1 MTKRLAMVF
10 AAPHRLLFLTGS
22 INLALIAAWWLVQLT
37 AQRFGEPHPPQGD
50 LPAAL
55 LHAPVM
61 LFVIFPPFMLGF
73 LLTVFPRWM
82 GQPDLGRRAFG
93 PVAVLQAAGALAV
106 HAGLWSGAAMLVMAG
121 FGFAAVSWAL
131 AIFVLGRV
139 AAEHR
144 RAGQPVN
151 WHAVSAL
158 AALLCGLLALGI
170 SSWSLGTGAGA
181 LWQLGNQIGIC
192 GFLLPMFLTVAHRMV
207 PFFAGSVVQ
216 GYVRWRPDWLLAALW
231 ALLGARLAGQAF
243 AQPIIGFPADC
254 GLFALTAAM
263 SWKWWPRA
271 AAPGL
276 LKVLIWGFA
285 WAPMGLGLSA
295 LATAGLRLGLA
306 PVHAL
311 TIGFAASL
319 LVAMVTRVTQGHSG
333 QALAMSATAWLA
345 FGAIQLAAVLRVYA
359 ALRFENGT
367 ALVAAALVLV
377 GGLLPWLVRNALIY
391 VRERSD
397 GRPG

>member
-1 MTKRLAMVF
+1 MTKCLAIVF

-22 INLALIAAWWLVQLT
+22 VNLGLIAAWWLVQLT
-37 AQRFGEPHPPQGD
+37 ALRFGGPHLPQGD

-82 GQPDLGRRAFG
+82 GQSDLGPRAFG

-106 HAGLWSGAAMLVMAG
+106 HAGLWSGAAVLVLAG
-121 FGFAAVSWAL
+121 FGFAAASWAL
-131 AIFVLGRV
+131 AIRVLGRIAV
-139 AAEHR
+139 MHW
-144 RAGQPVN
+144 RAGKPVN

-158 AALLCGLLALGI
+158 AALLCGLLAL
-170 SSWSLGTGAGA
+170 SMSTWSLGTADGE
-181 LWQLGNQIGIC
+181 LWRFGKQIGIC
-192 GFLLPMFLTVAHRMV
+192 GFLLPMLLTVAHRMV

-243 AQPIIGFPADC
+243 GQPIIAIPADC

-285 WAPMGLGLSA
+285 WAPVGFALSA
-295 LATAGLRLGLA
+295 LAAAGLQLGLA

-333 QALAMSATAWLA
+333 QPLSMTGPAWLA
-345 FGAIQLAAVLRVYA
+345 FVAIQLAAVLRVGA
-359 ALRFENGT
+359 ALQFENSV
-367 ALVAAALVLV
+367 ALVAAALVLLC
-377 GGLLPWLVRNALIY
+377 GLLPWLVRNALIY
-391 VRERSD
+391 VRKRSD